1 MRSLKTKAILL
12 LLVAF
17 AYGLRAQ
24 APPKLSI
31 DSVVIPDPDTLNYVA
46 GTNDKIE
53 YNFRLTNVGGL
64 AATGQVD
71 IMFEYNGNSA
81 VSVLS
86 LVVDLES
93 GEFVDT
99 TVTDSLLH
107 PNNDARYEGGGN
119 IIVIWPRAEPD
130 IMAADPDTSISMPYI
145 DSYVGRKPPI
155 AITSRIDI
163 YPNPVH
169 DKLMFN
175 YKKSGSTLEFVRIL
189 DPYGRQVYYG
199 QQAISEISMLP
210 YPPGLYY
217 LEFRYRD
224 GVKGIFKVLVQH

>member
-1 MRSLKTKAILL
+1 MRSSLTKAILL

-17 AYGLRAQ
+17 AFRAHSQ
-24 APPKLSI
+24 TAPKLSI
-31 DSVVIPDPDTLNYVA
+31 DSIVEANPDTLLYQA
-46 GTNDKIE
+46 GVTDQIS
-53 YNFRLTNVGGL
+53 YPFRLTNVGGQ

-71 IMFEYNGNSA
+71 IMFAYNGDTA
-81 VSVLS
+81 VSVLT

-93 GEFVDT
+93 GQFVDT

-107 PNNDARYEGGGN
+107 PNSDNRYEGGGN
-119 IIVIWPRAEPD
+119 IIVIWPRAESD
-130 IMAADPDTSISMPYI
+130 IMADPPDTSTSVPYI
-145 DSYVGRKPPI
+145 DSYVNRKPPV

-163 YPNPVH
+163 YPNPVN

-175 YKKSGSTLEFVRIL
+175 YKKSNSTLEFVRII
-189 DPYGRQVYYG
+189 DTFGRQVYSG
-199 QQAISEISMLP
+199 TQAVMELSMLP

-224 GVKGIFKVLVQH
+224 GVEGIFKVIVQH